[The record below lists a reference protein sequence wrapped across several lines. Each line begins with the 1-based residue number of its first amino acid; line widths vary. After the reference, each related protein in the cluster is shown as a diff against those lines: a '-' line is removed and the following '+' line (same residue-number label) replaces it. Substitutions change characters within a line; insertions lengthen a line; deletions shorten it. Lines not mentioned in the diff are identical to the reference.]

1 MKKILISLSFIVIFI
16 SASAQ
21 STIPNRGFEEWES
34 ATEAVSWTSSFNGMI
49 MGMIPV
55 NYVGGVRSDDAH
67 SGSYAMKL
75 QRQTIT
81 FGVNSIDIPGICQ
94 LGEFNIDSIMALIMS
109 GGTDLDLARIVDGGA
124 PFTEI
129 PYNVKAWVKF
139 NPEEGIVDTMRCHV
153 FLIKHDD
160 NLGNIIVAEGDF
172 TTTESIEE
180 YTEIT
185 IPIEVIVPDETPD
198 FINIVFSSATSYNCG
213 KGYVFIDD
221 VSAETPLGITK
232 INKTNFSIYPN
243 PTQNFIIVQKNDN
256 ATFNIEFYDLQGK
269 KVWEKSNCLPEE
281 KIFFNNLAKGTYL
294 VKLTQDS
301 NSSFQKLVI
310 E

>member
-94 LGEFNIDSIMALIMS
+94 LVNLI
-109 GGTDLDLARIVDGGA
+109 
-124 PFTEI
+124 
-129 PYNVKAWVKF
+129 
-139 NPEEGIVDTMRCHV
+139 
-153 FLIKHDD
+153 LIQ
-160 NLGNIIVAEGDF
+160 LWL
-172 TTTESIEE
+172 S
-180 YTEIT
+180 
-185 IPIEVIVPDETPD
+185 
-198 FINIVFSSATSYNCG
+198 
-213 KGYVFIDD
+213 
-221 VSAETPLGITK
+221 L
-232 INKTNFSIYPN
+232 
-243 PTQNFIIVQKNDN
+243 
-256 ATFNIEFYDLQGK
+256 
-269 KVWEKSNCLPEE
+269 
-281 KIFFNNLAKGTYL
+281 
-294 VKLTQDS
+294 
-301 NSSFQKLVI
+301 
-310 E
+310 